1 MKNVFLF
8 AALFLTINIPI
19 FAQSLT
25 FELDKI
31 RQIKMLESTRD
42 DVKRILSGYKS
53 DVAENDDEP
62 DYSETFSSE
71 KIDVEISYTTGDCSD
86 DADDTDEWKV
96 AKGKVKFI
104 EISFNDSV
112 KFEELILKTSD
123 FQKEQRYADRED
135 DFVYHDK
142 DKGIAFIV
150 DEDGINEIHLFPVK
164 KQSTLLCK
172 NEEAENFKT
181 FYSKESYFGDVEL
194 KDRVII
200 SCAPAYVSDLTLS
213 ATEITAS
220 CSALDSVEN
229 KNCSNSP
236 RLINVS
242 TVANDPEDDTLVYH
256 YTVSGGRIVG
266 TGKDVMW
273 DLADVKPGKYTI
285 TAGVDDGC
293 GICGETKT
301 KEVVVK

>member
-1 MKNVFLF
+1 MKKFFASLF
-8 AALFLTINIPI
+8 FISLMCVSA

-71 KIDVEISYTTGDCSD
+71 KLDIEVSYTTGDCSD

-96 AKGKVKFI
+96 AKGRVKFI

-112 KFEELILKTSD
+112 KFEELLLNASD
-123 FQKEQRYADRED
+123 FQKEQRYANIED

-150 DEDGINEIHLFPVK
+150 DEDGIGTIHLFPVK
-164 KQSTLLCK
+164 KQSSLLCK
-172 NEEAENFKT
+172 NEEAEEPQNFLFKRKLFWRFRT
-181 FYSKESYFGDVEL
+181 KRQIYNFM
-194 KDRVII
+194 R
-200 SCAPAYVSDLTLS
+200 
-213 ATEITAS
+213 
-220 CSALDSVEN
+220 
-229 KNCSNSP
+229 
-236 RLINVS
+236 
-242 TVANDPEDDTLVYH
+242 
-256 YTVSGGRIVG
+256 SG
-266 TGKDVMW
+266 
-273 DLADVKPGKYTI
+273 L
-285 TAGVDDGC
+285 C
-293 GICGETKT
+293 F
-301 KEVVVK
+301 